1 MTRIMSYLLLFLTLG
16 LSASG
21 MGFNLPVER
30 HIEGTDHSGKT
41 WQEEGSMPVS
51 LTAARQMWEVALR
64 REGWFFIRN
73 IPLEPVQ
80 HKQLDIWGKDS
91 RTLILCVWEI
101 APGRTGY
108 MWGIANQKNKIQEA
122 K

>member
-1 MTRIMSYLLLFLTLG
+1 MIRILPYLILLLLTGVSSLG
-16 LSASG
+16 TEFS
-21 MGFNLPVER
+21 LPVER
-30 HIEGTDHSGKT
+30 RIEGSDPSGKT
-41 WQEEGSMPVS
+41 WQEEGSMPIS

-73 IPLEPVQ
+73 IPLETVQ

-108 MWGIANQKNKIQEA
+108 MWGIANRNNKIQEA